1 MLQQFINW
9 FWSKGA
15 QSDND
20 IPRINAAI
28 TIEKAYLNY
37 KSNQRIKSQ
46 VDSIIN
52 GIIKDI
58 YTKSPLYHKPKQ
70 YKLQ

>member
-15 QSDND
+15 QSDNN
-20 IPRINAAI
+20 ITRINAAI

-37 KSNQRIKSQ
+37 KSNLRIKSQ
-46 VDSIIN
+46 IDSIIN
-52 GIIKDI
+52 GNIKDI
-58 YTKSPLYHKPKQ
+58 YTKPSLYHKPSTI
-70 YKLQ
+70 